1 MLIKIM
7 DVHTKLPFILIF
19 SFKDRVGTLKIAHRS
34 KFLVIG
40 FNEVKNYI
48 ICQKFVVSM
57 FKEMGEKQHIKIK

>member
-19 SFKDRVGTLKIAHRS
+19 SFKDRVGTLKIAHHS

-40 FNEVKNYI
+40 FNEVKI
-48 ICQKFVVSM
+48 T
-57 FKEMGEKQHIKIK
+57 